1 MKFDSYGRFLKSDL
15 YQVVEVNL
23 LFVTINV
30 CLLVL
35 STSPSTETYHY
46 AKYNAG
52 EKSHNLKIYNTWHRH

>member
-15 YQVVEVNL
+15 YQVGEVNL

-35 STSPSTETYHY
+35 STSPSTSTSSTDTYHY
-46 AKYNAG
+46 AKYKAG
-52 EKSHNLKIYNTWHRH
+52 EKAIT

>member
-15 YQVVEVNL
+15 YQVGEVNL

-35 STSPSTETYHY
+35 STSPSTSTSSTETYHF
-46 AKYNAG
+46 AKYEAG
-52 EKSHNLKIYNTWHRH
+52 EKAIT